1 MRKKLIDWYLSHE
14 AIPYWCILLVD
25 SLVVYGSG
33 VLAYIMNHGLST
45 SVGELLP
52 LSSALLA
59 YMVFF
64 LAGFRLFHI
73 YSGVIRRSTFSDLV
87 RVVLALLVGAI
98 GVMVARVLG
107 SDTWL
112 LTIRLRDLLLQV
124 LMATVL
130 MCGSRVCLKS
140 FYDFYLRHY
149 SIGNVYGLS
158 DNVLFDME
166 MCNLL
171 PRTPI
176 HVDMEQISQ
185 ELKGKRIM
193 VTGAAGSIGSE
204 LAGLIAACG
213 PESLIL
219 IDQAETPLHDVGLK
233 MKRLW
238 PEVSCRSII
247 TSVCH
252 SHRMENI
259 LKESRPELIFHAAA
273 YKHVPV
279 MEDNP
284 IESILNNVDGTRKLA
299 DLAVRYG
306 VGKFIMISTDKAV
319 NPTSVMGC
327 SKRICE
333 IYCQS
338 LAKKIEGQHA
348 EGGSQCQFITTRF
361 GNVLGSNGSV
371 IPVFRDQIRRG
382 GPVCVTHP
390 DITRYFMLIPEAC
403 QLVLE
408 ASTIG
413 HGGEIFVFDMGRPV
427 RITDLAKRMIK
438 LSGRTGIKIT
448 YTGLRPG
455 EKLYE
460 EVLADEEKVLPT
472 RHSKIKIAKVRG
484 YDFDEV
490 RSMVDD
496 LVSTARAYDEF
507 GTIKQMKRIVP
518 EYNSLNKRYQEMTT
532 NNQQSSK

>member
-1 MRKKLIDWYLSHE
+1 MCKKLIDWYLSRD

-25 SLVVYGSG
+25 SLAVYFSG
-33 VLAYIMNHGLST
+33 VLAYIINHGLST
-45 SVGELLP
+45 AVGELLP
-52 LSSALLA
+52 LLSALLV

-64 LAGFRLFHI
+64 LVGFRLFHI
-73 YSGVIRRSTFSDLV
+73 YSGVIRHSTFADLG
-87 RVVLALLVGAI
+87 RVALALLVG
-98 GVMVARVLG
+98 VAGIMIVRLFG

-124 LMATVL
+124 LMATIL
-130 MCGSRVCLKS
+130 MCGSRVGVKA

-149 SIGNVYGLS
+149 SMGNVYGLS
-158 DNVLFDME
+158 GDTLLDME
-166 MCNLL
+166 MSDLL
-171 PRTPI
+171 PRMPI
-176 HVDMEQISQ
+176 HVNMRQISD
-185 ELKGKRIM
+185 ELQGKRIM

-204 LAGLIAACG
+204 LACLVAACR
-213 PESLIL
+213 PELLIL
-219 IDQAETPLHDVGLK
+219 VDQAETPLHDVSLK

-238 PEVSCRSII
+238 PDVPCRFIMLSI
-247 TSVCH
+247 CH
-252 SHRMENI
+252 SHRMEDI
-259 LKESRPELIFHAAA
+259 LKGCRPELIFHAAA
-273 YKHVPV
+273 YKHVPM

-284 IESILNNVDGTRKLA
+284 IESVLNNIDGTRKLA

-319 NPTSVMGC
+319 NPTNVMGC

-338 LAKKIEGQHA
+338 LDREQHGR
-348 EGGSQCQFITTRF
+348 GGDGGHCQFITTRF

-371 IPVFRDQIRRG
+371 IPIFREQIRRG

-403 QLVLE
+403 RLVLE

-413 HGGEIFVFDMGRPV
+413 RGGEIFVFDMGRAV
-427 RITDLAKRMIK
+427 RIVDLARRMIK
-438 LSGRTGIKIT
+438 LSGRDGIKIQ

-472 RHSKIKIAKVRG
+472 RHPKIKIARVRE
-484 YDFDEV
+484 YDFGEV
-490 RSMVDD
+490 SHMVDD
-496 LVSTARAYDEF
+496 LISTARTYDELA
-507 GTIKQMKRIVP
+507 TIRQMKRLVP
-518 EYNSLNKRYQEMTT
+518 EYNSLNERYKGITT
-532 NNQQSSK
+532 E